1 MKPPSHLYDLQV
13 QAKADFK
20 ARMETFG
27 GDSKVDTASV
37 AVADK

>member
-1 MKPPSHLYDLQV
+1 M

-20 ARMETFG
+20 ARIETFG
-27 GDSKVDTASV
+27 GDSSSSKADTATV